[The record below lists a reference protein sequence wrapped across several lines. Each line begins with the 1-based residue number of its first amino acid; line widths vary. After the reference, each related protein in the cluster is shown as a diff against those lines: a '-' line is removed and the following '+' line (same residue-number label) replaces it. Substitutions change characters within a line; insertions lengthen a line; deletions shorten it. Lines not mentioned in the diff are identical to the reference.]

1 MIRRMFAALTLF
13 ALGVAYQATVEAKAV
28 PLSQASG
35 LAQAIDAKSSVIKV
49 DEEYD
54 YRYRYNNAYG
64 YGHGSG
70 YAYRYGYPRYERARR
85 GCGWDYPCE
94 PRRSYGKRYFSGG
107 NSQVY
112 IKNNYGT
119 VNVYSNGARRSHR
132 GYYRPYRWRDRYD
145 ESSYRCRDRGC
156 GDDCGVFCWYKRVR
170 SGYCGH
176 GCDTY
181 RERVRYETGYRTVE
195 YPRPYFYRHRPRYD
209 DYGSTRF
216 ERPYDDD
223 RVPLRR
229 FDGPR
234 Y

>member
-1 MIRRMFAALTLF
+1 MIRRVFAALTLF
-13 ALGVAYQATVEAKAV
+13 ALVVAYQSTVEANAV
-28 PLSQASG
+28 PLSQASS

-54 YRYRYNNAYG
+54 YRYRYNNASGYG
-64 YGHGSG
+64 YGSG
-70 YAYRYGYPRYERARR
+70 YAYRYGEPRYYWTRRR

-94 PRRSYGKRYFSGG
+94 PRPSYGKRYFSGG

-119 VNVYSNGARRSHR
+119 VNVYSNGERRKYQR
-132 GYYRPYRWRDRYD
+132 PYYRSYRWRDRYE
-145 ESSYRCRDRGC
+145 ESSYRN
-156 GDDCGVFCWYKRVR
+156 DCGVFCWYKRVR

-176 GCDTY
+176 GCENY

-195 YPRPYFYRHRPRYD
+195 YPRPYFYRSRPRYD
-209 DYGSTRF
+209 DYGSTRY
-216 ERPYDDD
+216 ERPYDDE